1 MSVMDDVLAAKYD
14 FEEFATNDKFI
25 DQGYYD
31 SEDGVVVKDYHM
43 EWVNALEDN
52 QKVAITAFTGSG
64 KTSIPGVLYPL
75 WRIFRDP
82 STNILIISATLSQA
96 TRILNEIKHHIEHA
110 DYLEELKPEDRQA
123 SWSKSKVEFTTGGE
137 IKCKPIGNGAK
148 AVKGSHVDLA
158 ICTPGY
164 TRVETPEGSKKI
176 ENIEEGD
183 LVKTH
188 RGRFKPVLEK
198 MVRKT
203 TGAGYEIDAG
213 GLHVRLTPEHPVRL
227 GDEWVSAENV
237 EEGDVLQYPVDEGD
251 SKKFELRENGKKDL
265 DIKLDKKFAR
275 LLGWYMAEGSLSKRG
290 VRITNADSTDLE
302 EIQSLMDDKLGGYS
316 VDDHL
321 SWSSNVL
328 FSSVDL
334 RDSFEEWF
342 NSCATEKK
350 VPEFIFESSE
360 VVKASFLEAWIRGDG
375 TDVYN
380 DEGDLKETTIY
391 TSSEQAVEDAK
402 RLIQSIG
409 GEVTV
414 SKHSNEDSTFGG
426 GDRYHVFM
434 HSRTARK
441 VKALATNDVENGKML
456 LPVTNVK
463 KTRVSYWSRDNKVYN
478 LKVKDDNSYVANG
491 IATHNCDEA
500 AEFDDQE
507 KFHRNVRTRVESQSG
522 DICLISTP
530 VHENDLMANV
540 SDGEMEPKCKLCR
553 RTLDD
558 GVECPEH
565 GELEDREIDGGEN
578 ISEMGFW
585 NKSYGVYEE
594 DVSPDDKD
602 SFPLTTSDET
612 KHVRPLFPE
621 NFDRQKIM
629 KLREENM
636 TMFQK
641 EYLCLGKG
649 TKIQL
654 DEGMK
659 NIEDVELGDKV
670 LTHEGNFKEVTETME
685 RKAKEKVKVKTKG
698 WSEKIEMTPEH
709 PVLTE
714 EGWKDASELQPKDYL
729 VTPRMSGEESI
740 SKEIGKIFG
749 FYLAEGSIGASDR
762 QVTFNFGAHEED
774 LIEECKQALRSEGY
788 EPKLYGYGDASVCR
802 VTVNSVDLVD
812 ELISK
817 FGRAKDKKVPSSIFE
832 LDKPSIESV
841 FEAYVDGDGYTPNE
855 GRGKISS
862 VSLEL
867 AEGAARMATSLGY
880 TVTRD
885 YFKQQGDGGVIDG
898 RKIEGNGK
906 YHRVRYYKNTQYNK
920 IEDDYIAYRVKSV
933 EFEKE
938 ESKVYNIEVED
949 DHTYHTAQFAVHNCE
964 PLAVEGDLFDPN
976 DIIELYDKD
985 ESFEQRRREGCDYY
999 MGADF
1004 AISHQGAGFQ
1014 DEGA

>member
-158 ICTPGY
+158 IC
-164 TRVETPEGSKKI
+164 
-176 ENIEEGD
+176 
-183 LVKTH
+183 
-188 RGRFKPVLEK
+188 
-198 MVRKT
+198 
-203 TGAGYEIDAG
+203 
-213 GLHVRLTPEHPVRL
+213 
-227 GDEWVSAENV
+227 
-237 EEGDVLQYPVDEGD
+237 
-251 SKKFELRENGKKDL
+251 
-265 DIKLDKKFAR
+265 
-275 LLGWYMAEGSLSKRG
+275 
-290 VRITNADSTDLE
+290 
-302 EIQSLMDDKLGGYS
+302 
-316 VDDHL
+316 
-321 SWSSNVL
+321 
-328 FSSVDL
+328 
-334 RDSFEEWF
+334 
-342 NSCATEKK
+342 
-350 VPEFIFESSE
+350 
-360 VVKASFLEAWIRGDG
+360 
-375 TDVYN
+375 
-380 DEGDLKETTIY
+380 
-391 TSSEQAVEDAK
+391 
-402 RLIQSIG
+402 
-409 GEVTV
+409 
-414 SKHSNEDSTFGG
+414 
-426 GDRYHVFM
+426 
-434 HSRTARK
+434 
-441 VKALATNDVENGKML
+441 
-456 LPVTNVK
+456 
-463 KTRVSYWSRDNKVYN
+463 
-478 LKVKDDNSYVANG
+478 
-491 IATHNCDEA
+491 DEA

-641 EYLCLGKG
+641 EYLC
-649 TKIQL
+649 
-654 DEGMK
+654 
-659 NIEDVELGDKV
+659 
-670 LTHEGNFKEVTETME
+670 
-685 RKAKEKVKVKTKG
+685 
-698 WSEKIEMTPEH
+698 
-709 PVLTE
+709 
-714 EGWKDASELQPKDYL
+714 
-729 VTPRMSGEESI
+729 
-740 SKEIGKIFG
+740 
-749 FYLAEGSIGASDR
+749 
-762 QVTFNFGAHEED
+762 
-774 LIEECKQALRSEGY
+774 
-788 EPKLYGYGDASVCR
+788 
-802 VTVNSVDLVD
+802 
-812 ELISK
+812 
-817 FGRAKDKKVPSSIFE
+817 
-832 LDKPSIESV
+832 
-841 FEAYVDGDGYTPNE
+841 
-855 GRGKISS
+855 
-862 VSLEL
+862 
-867 AEGAARMATSLGY
+867 
-880 TVTRD
+880 
-885 YFKQQGDGGVIDG
+885 
-898 RKIEGNGK
+898 
-906 YHRVRYYKNTQYNK
+906 
-920 IEDDYIAYRVKSV
+920 
-933 EFEKE
+933 
-938 ESKVYNIEVED
+938 
-949 DHTYHTAQFAVHNCE
+949 E

-985 ESFEQRRREGCDYY
+985 EEFEQRRRDGCDYY

-1004 AISHQGAGFQ
+1004 AISHQGDYSVFTVVEVPPDDKPVVRWMERIRGMGIDAQEDRIKDLHSVFNFTDIVLDETNFGSTAKKNLKQAGLPITGQ
-1014 DEGA
+1014 DFKMKARNNLIVGLKSKIESEEFRIARGGERSKRLTDKFYNELLGFGTTETQSGSVSYKSTAKHDDTVMSMAMVMSSVEEKKDVVATLAF

>member
-1 MSVMDDVLAAKYD
+1 
-14 FEEFATNDKFI
+14 
-25 DQGYYD
+25 
-31 SEDGVVVKDYHM
+31 
-43 EWVNALEDN
+43 
-52 QKVAITAFTGSG
+52 
-64 KTSIPGVLYPL
+64 
-75 WRIFRDP
+75 
-82 STNILIISATLSQA
+82 
-96 TRILNEIKHHIEHA
+96 
-110 DYLEELKPEDRQA
+110 
-123 SWSKSKVEFTTGGE
+123 
-137 IKCKPIGNGAK
+137 
-148 AVKGSHVDLA
+148 
-158 ICTPGY
+158 
-164 TRVETPEGSKKI
+164 
-176 ENIEEGD
+176 
-183 LVKTH
+183 
-188 RGRFKPVLEK
+188 
-198 MVRKT
+198 
-203 TGAGYEIDAG
+203 
-213 GLHVRLTPEHPVRL
+213 
-227 GDEWVSAENV
+227 
-237 EEGDVLQYPVDEGD
+237 
-251 SKKFELRENGKKDL
+251 
-265 DIKLDKKFAR
+265 
-275 LLGWYMAEGSLSKRG
+275 
-290 VRITNADSTDLE
+290 
-302 EIQSLMDDKLGGYS
+302 
-316 VDDHL
+316 
-321 SWSSNVL
+321 
-328 FSSVDL
+328 
-334 RDSFEEWF
+334 
-342 NSCATEKK
+342 
-350 VPEFIFESSE
+350 
-360 VVKASFLEAWIRGDG
+360 
-375 TDVYN
+375 
-380 DEGDLKETTIY
+380 
-391 TSSEQAVEDAK
+391 
-402 RLIQSIG
+402 
-409 GEVTV
+409 
-414 SKHSNEDSTFGG
+414 
-426 GDRYHVFM
+426 
-434 HSRTARK
+434 
-441 VKALATNDVENGKML
+441 
-456 LPVTNVK
+456 
-463 KTRVSYWSRDNKVYN
+463 
-478 LKVKDDNSYVANG
+478 
-491 IATHNCDEA
+491 
-500 AEFDDQE
+500 
-507 KFHRNVRTRVESQSG
+507 
-522 DICLISTP
+522 
-530 VHENDLMANV
+530 MANV

-558 GVECPEH
+558 GVGCPEH

-817 FGRAKDKKVPSSIFE
+817 FGRAKDKKVTSSIFE

-1004 AISHQGAGFQ
+1004 AISHQGDYSVFTVVEVPPDDKPVVRWMERIRGMGIDAQEDRIKDLHSVFNFTDIVLDETNFGSTAKKNLKQAGLPITGQ
-1014 DEGA
+1014 DFKMKARNNLIVGLKSKIESEEFRIARGGERSKRLTDKLYNELLGFGTTETQSGSVSYKSTAKHDDTVMSMAMVMSSVEEKKDVVATLAF